1 MKIHHPS
8 HGVRHFRRHQ
18 ATFSRL
24 ASPSTTL
31 VIEPRPTRPFHDRIY
46 FPGCFLVHNEKEEFM
61 QTVRL
66 GQFFF
71 VARFLMLWKG
81 REAGSRAKRNEN
93 AGLVWRH
100 SSTTT
105 LMKQ

>member
-1 MKIHHPS
+1 
-8 HGVRHFRRHQ
+8 
-18 ATFSRL
+18 
-24 ASPSTTL
+24 
-31 VIEPRPTRPFHDRIY
+31 
-46 FPGCFLVHNEKEEFM
+46 M

-66 GQFFF
+66 GQFFV

-105 LMKQ
+105 VMKQQLFFASSRNLEDLFLDS